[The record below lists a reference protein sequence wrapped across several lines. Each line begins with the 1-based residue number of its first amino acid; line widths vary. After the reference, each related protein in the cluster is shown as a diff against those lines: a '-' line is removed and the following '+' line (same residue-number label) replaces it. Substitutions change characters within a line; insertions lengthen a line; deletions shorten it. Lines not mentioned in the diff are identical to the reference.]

1 MRIHRL
7 KLQAA
12 AVVAACALLA
22 AACGSS
28 KTSTGASPAGSAQV
42 PKTVASAKGPF
53 SWKRYSGQS
62 ITVLAETQPWTS
74 AIQPMTSAFE
84 QLTGIHVNW
93 EVYTEE
99 QRRQLAII
107 QLQSHRPSFDVFMN
121 LKSFSASQYSQA
133 GWYEDLYP
141 FVHSSA
147 LTSSSYN
154 MSDFLKAPITSQ
166 IIGGKLDGVPT
177 NVEGPVLFYRT
188 DIFRTYGLTPPTSLS
203 AVDTDAKL
211 IEQRSNHS
219 IVGITGRGL
228 PLAVA
233 YTFGTYLHNDG
244 GHWSK
249 LDSAAGVKALTQYAD
264 TLKNYGPTGV
274 VNYNFLQSS
283 TLFAQGKV
291 AMEFDSSNELSDILS
306 HATGTVKNNFAVE
319 EFPPG
324 PAGDHPTV
332 LSWSLAMSPFSSH
345 KGPAWLF
352 MQWASSPKIQ
362 TQLALQ
368 GIASPRSSTASNSAY
383 KATLTGPR
391 VSWANAL
398 EKTLAQ
404 GNPNV
409 GPAISQQTEARQ
421 DIGLMVDKVILGQAT
436 PEQAATTATAQLAA
450 LSG

>member
-1 MRIHRL
+1 MKVDRL

-12 AVVAACALLA
+12 AATCALLA

-28 KTSTGASPAGSAQV
+28 SKSAGSSSTSSAKV
-42 PKTVASAKGPF
+42 PKTVASASGPF

-84 QLTGIHVNW
+84 KLTGIHVNW

-107 QLQSHRPSFDVFMN
+107 QLQSHRPSFDVYMN

-133 GWYEDLYP
+133 GWYENLYP
-141 FVHSSA
+141 FVHSTS
-147 LTSSSYN
+147 LTSSTYN
-154 MSDFLKAPITSQ
+154 ISDFLKAPINSQ
-166 IIGGKLDGVPT
+166 IIGGSLDGVPT
-177 NVEGPVLFYRT
+177 NVEGPVLFYRS
-188 DIFRTYGLTPPTSLS
+188 DLFKQYGLTPPTSLS
-203 AVDTDAKL
+203 EVDTDAKL
-211 IEQRSNHS
+211 IEERSNHT
-219 IVGITGRGL
+219 IVGLTSRGL

-249 LDSAAGVKALTQYAD
+249 LDSAAGVEALTQYAD
-264 TLKNYGPTGV
+264 TLKNYGPSGV

-283 TLFAQGKV
+283 TLFAQGKA
-291 AMEFDSSNELSDILS
+291 AMEFDSSNELSDIVS
-306 HATGTVKNNFAVE
+306 HATSTVKNNLAVE
-319 EFPPG
+319 EFPAG
-324 PAGDHPTV
+324 SGGDHPTV
-332 LSWSLAMSPFSSH
+332 LSWSLAMSPFSTH

-352 MQWASSPKIQ
+352 MQWASSPSIQ

-368 GIASPRSSTASNSAY
+368 GIASPRSSTASSTAY
-383 KATLTGPR
+383 KATLTGSR
-391 VSWANAL
+391 VSWAAAL

-409 GPAISQQTEARQ
+409 GPAISQQTQARQ
-421 DIGLMVDKVILGQAT
+421 DIGLMVDKVILGQAS
-436 PEQAATTATAQLAA
+436 PKQAAATATSQLAA
-450 LSG
+450 LGG